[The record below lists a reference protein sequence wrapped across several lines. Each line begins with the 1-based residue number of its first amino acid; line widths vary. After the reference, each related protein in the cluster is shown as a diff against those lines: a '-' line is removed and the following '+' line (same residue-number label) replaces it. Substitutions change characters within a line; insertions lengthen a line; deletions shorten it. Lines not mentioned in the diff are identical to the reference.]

1 MNYFYALNNPLT
13 GCVVTLSC
21 SHLSDVAYGEY
32 STRVSYLHV
41 LPTDKTIN
49 SLQTSTVTFFVC
61 FCHFLAHQT
70 STFACWELC
79 FYLHINRL
87 NLLLIK

>member
-1 MNYFYALNNPLT
+1 MIYFYALNNSLK
-13 GCVVTLSC
+13 GCMVTLSC
-21 SHLSDVAYGEY
+21 SHLSDGAYGEN

-61 FCHFLAHQT
+61 FVIF
-70 STFACWELC
+70 
-79 FYLHINRL
+79 
-87 NLLLIK
+87 